1 MAIATGSQIRPEL
14 SAVDYTPFLQA
25 SGQAAQMQA
34 QGITSAVGGAL
45 KGFESI
51 IQQQKENKQLNA
63 EIKAAETFGNSLQ
76 KVMKDLDPEV
86 QAQFGGMMGK
96 LTDPSLSTL
105 QKSAIA
111 KSIPKALNDLIG
123 LAQLGKTTKDKEA
136 SAYVSTM
143 LSQNNGKLSDDDVV
157 GITPEQINMG
167 QKDFLEKR
175 EMDAK
180 IRNLNT
186 RSETAIATS
195 NAKAFDTVVENLVNA
210 SVLGQINN
218 KDQLSE
224 LPKTVQNRIAI
235 GTAELSKKL
244 GLDTKVNEKAYGI
257 ALKKHESMPLG
268 EGRVNAILSTYF
280 ENGGEAN
287 LTFLK
292 GIAERDGAAYQE
304 IKIGEGIT
312 AIKVGGTTRIFDKNT
327 VANINNMEKD
337 RYTSVLSKTAQEY
350 ESWDK
355 MPVELRSFIMA
366 LHQKHPPQGDALS
379 LAQSAPEYWEKN
391 RSDLFFG
398 QTDQAP
404 ASAKTETERP
414 AAPGSPASPVQ
425 ARDTS
430 RDQFL
435 PEGGEP
441 SSPIDQSAYKQTAPS
456 LAPSSAK
463 TFLGNPTY
471 RDPNPYTN
479 RPSNVFSKLSESMA
493 YIAIDSLMDAN
504 AAVNWFAKTSG
515 FTGAMME
522 ASGIADRLSN
532 VNYSPDNPNRREEIL
547 NAISG
552 PETQSAP
559 PAVSKPAPQK
569 KTTAPS
575 SSGKQPAKKSKAPAV
590 NPPPGFSINP

>member
-1 MAIATGSQIRPEL
+1 MLATGGGKVPSPISNEVISRFTDTQKRTGEEMYLRSEKNKADLKHINAQTL
-14 SAVDYTPFLQA
+14 SIAARDAV
-25 SGQAAQMQA
+25 AAGNMQ
-34 QGITSAVGGAL
+34 
-45 KGFESI
+45 
-51 IQQQKENKQLNA
+51 
-63 EIKAAETFGNSLQ
+63 IKALDI
-76 KVMKDLDPEV
+76 VVKDL
-86 QAQFGGMMGK
+86 
-96 LTDPSLSTL
+96 
-105 QKSAIA
+105 I
-111 KSIPKALNDLIG
+111 
-123 LAQLGKTTKDKEA
+123 
-136 SAYVSTM
+136 
-143 LSQNNGKLSDDDVV
+143 
-157 GITPEQINMG
+157 
-167 QKDFLEKR
+167 
-175 EMDAK
+175 
-180 IRNLNT
+180 
-186 RSETAIATS
+186 
-195 NAKAFDTVVENLVNA
+195 NA
-210 SVLGQINN
+210 SVLGQITDTSQING
-218 KDQLSE
+218 
-224 LPKTVQNRIAI
+224 LPTTAQNRVEI
-235 GTAELSKKL
+235 GALKLKKEL
-244 GLDTKVNEKAYGI
+244 GLNEKVNEEAYGI
-257 ALKKHESMPLG
+257 ALAEHGSMPPG
-268 EGRVNAILSTYF
+268 KDKVNAILSTYSK
-280 ENGGEAN
+280 NGGKAN
-287 LTFLK
+287 IDFLK
-292 GIAERDGAAYQE
+292 GISEANKAPYEQFD
-304 IKIGEGIT
+304 IGGGIT
-312 AIKVGGTTRIFDKNT
+312 AVTVGGSTRIFDNKNK
-327 VANINNMEKD
+327 VADINNIEKD
-337 RYTSVLSKTAQEY
+337 TYTKVLSQTAQEY

-366 LHQKHPPQGDALS
+366 LHQKHPPQGDAIS

-441 SSPIDQSAYKQTAPS
+441 SSPIDQSAYKQTSPS

-471 RDPNPYTN
+471 RDTNPYPN
-479 RPSNVFSKLSESMA
+479 RPSNVLSKMSESMA

-552 PETQSAP
+552 PETRSAP
-559 PAVSKPAPQK
+559 PAASKPAPQK